1 MRGHSLRSRPGGRHA
16 MIPSLLHKRLS
27 SFLRADAGNATVEFT
42 LWVPVFIGI
51 LLLGADASAAF
62 TRQSNFWSV
71 SYETARIVSRH
82 ALDAKAGADFARDHM
97 RIGSYTPEVAVTI
110 DQMTQTVTVLVTA
123 DFGKMAPF
131 GILAIGLDQ
140 EVSFAVSQTLEPI

>member
-1 MRGHSLRSRPGGRHA
+1 MRLSRLRKP
-16 MIPSLLHKRLS
+16 LS
-27 SFLRADAGNATVEFT
+27 SFLRADAGSATVEFA

-82 ALDAKAGADFARDHM
+82 GLDAEAGANFARDHM
-97 RIGSYTPEVAVTI
+97 RIGGYTPEVAVTI

-140 EVSFAVSQTLEPI
+140 RISFAVSQTLEPI

>member
-1 MRGHSLRSRPGGRHA
+1 MRSRPGGHA
-16 MIPSLLHKRLS
+16 MMLSRLRKRLS
-27 SFLRADAGNATVEFT
+27 SFLRADAGSATVEFA

-82 ALDAKAGADFARDHM
+82 ALDAEAGADFARDHM

-110 DQMTQTVTVLVTA
+110 DQLTQTVTVLVTA

-140 EVSFAVSQTLEPI
+140 RVSFAVSQTLEPI